1 MSALEQDQ
9 QQDVPGSS
17 LVPPGDTGMAGEEYQ
32 EDYGQAGGEGEE
44 EWDAELDQEL
54 AGLSE
59 QVEEAEK
66 ANAKIQETVNST
78 KADADEITAEKTR
91 KEEEKKERD
100 ARSVFVMNVH
110 FDAKGEQVAE
120 FFAPCGPIVSATI
133 VENKQGQAKGWVLVW
148 TRASYLSKKLFWVS
162 HSNLKPFLSPHF
174 QQHSLKQVRLHRIR

>member
-1 MSALEQDQ
+1 MWSKKALAKFKKIPNLFIRSVSTTMSSLEQ
-9 QQDVPGSS
+9 QDAPESS
-17 LVPPGDTGMAGEEYQ
+17 LVPGDDAGMAGEEYQ

-133 VENKQGQAKGWVLVW
+133 VENKQGQAKG
-148 TRASYLSKKLFWVS
+148 
-162 HSNLKPFLSPHF
+162 
-174 QQHSLKQVRLHRIR
+174 